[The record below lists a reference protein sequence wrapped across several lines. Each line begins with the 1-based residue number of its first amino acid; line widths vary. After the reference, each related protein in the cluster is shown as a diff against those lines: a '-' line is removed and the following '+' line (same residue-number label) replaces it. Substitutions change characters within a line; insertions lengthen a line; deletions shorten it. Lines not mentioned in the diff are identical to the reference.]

1 MKTDI
6 KSIKVTFD
14 SLSTA
19 LLLITVDKKALKSM
33 PDASKPLTLEITRK
47 KKARA
52 LSANALMWELC
63 DEIARMTGTTKEDVY
78 KAAILSAG
86 VFTTVAVK
94 NAVVDAM
101 IDRWES
107 SGLGNQAVVSK
118 SGHGYTELM
127 LYFGSSTYSTE
138 EMGRLIDYLQLER
151 NEQCG

>member
-1 MKTDI
+1 MKADI

-107 SGLGNQAVVSK
+107 SGLGN
-118 SGHGYTELM
+118 
-127 LYFGSSTYSTE
+127 
-138 EMGRLIDYLQLER
+138 
-151 NEQCG
+151 